1 MKRILITGASS
12 GIGEA
17 TAFKAA
23 RDGWQ
28 VIACGRNQAK
38 LEEMRFKHP
47 SIIPLAFDITD
58 IEQCRQALKGIS
70 ADVVLLNAGSC
81 EYVDADDWDSALF
94 ERVFRTN
101 VFGVANCLE
110 ALLPTMQAG
119 SKLVFVDSLARLLPF
134 TKSQAYG
141 ASKAALFYMAKSLD
155 VDLRDRGVHV
165 QTISPGFVKTP
176 LTDRNDFA
184 MPMRIS
190 TDEAAGSIMRH
201 IDRGTRT
208 GYFPTAFAAI
218 LRVLSM
224 LPMVLQIQIC
234 QRLKATSSST
244 DVTQAQDA

>member
-38 LEEMRFKHP
+38 LEDMQIKHP
-47 SIIPLAFDITD
+47 NIIPLAFDIAD
-58 IEQCRQALKGIS
+58 LEQCRQALKDITV
-70 ADVVLLNAGSC
+70 DVVLLNAGSC

-94 ERVFRTN
+94 ERVFQTN
-101 VFGVANCLE
+101 IFGVANCLE

-141 ASKAALFYMAKSLD
+141 ASKAALFYMAKCLD
-155 VDLRDRGVHV
+155 VDLRDRGVRV

-184 MPMRIS
+184 MPMRI
-190 TDEAAGSIMRH
+190 TAEEAAASVMHH

-208 GYFPTAFAAI
+208 GYFPTVFAGI
-218 LRVLSM
+218 LRALSM
-224 LPMVLQIQIC
+224 LPMAWQILIC
-234 QRLKATSSST
+234 RRLRATSSGT
-244 DVTQAQDA
+244 EMAQAQDA

>member
-17 TAFKAA
+17 TVFKAA

-38 LEEMRFKHP
+38 LEDMRFKHP
-47 SIIPLAFDITD
+47 GIIPLAFDVTD
-58 IEQCRQALKGIS
+58 VEQCRKALKGVS
-70 ADVVLLNAGSC
+70 ADVVLLNAGAC
-81 EYVDADDWDSALF
+81 EYVDADAWDSAMI

-101 VFGVANCLE
+101 VFGVANCLD

-119 SKLVFVDSLARLLPF
+119 SKLVFIDSLARLLPF
-134 TKSQAYG
+134 TRSQAYG

-155 VDLRDRGVHV
+155 VDLKDRGIRV

-190 TDEAAGSIMRH
+190 AEEAARSIMWH
-201 IDRGTRT
+201 IERGTQT
-208 GYFPTAFAAI
+208 GYFPTVFATV
-218 LRVLSM
+218 LRALSM
-224 LPMVLQIQIC
+224 LPMSLQI
-234 QRLKATSSST
+234 RLCRRLRTEPSST
-244 DVTQAQDA
+244 DMAQAQDA

>member
-58 IEQCRQALKGIS
+58 LEQCKQALKGVT

-81 EYVDADDWDSALF
+81 EYVDADDWDSTLF
-94 ERVFRTN
+94 ERVFQTN

-134 TKSQAYG
+134 TRSQAYG

-155 VDLRDRGVHV
+155 VDLAERGVRV

-190 TDEAAGSIMRH
+190 ADEAAVSIMRH

-208 GYFPTAFAAI
+208 GYFPTVFATI
-218 LRVLSM
+218 LRALSM
-224 LPMVLQIQIC
+224 LPMALQIQIC
-234 QRLKATSSST
+234 RRLRTTSSGA
-244 DVTQAQDA
+244 DMTQAQDA

>member
-28 VIACGRNQAK
+28 VIACGRNLAK

-47 SIIPLAFDITD
+47 NIIPLAFDITD
-58 IEQCRQALKGIS
+58 PEQCRKALSGVT

-94 ERVFRTN
+94 ERVFQTN
-101 VFGVANCLE
+101 IFGVVNCLE
-110 ALLPTMQAG
+110 ALLPTMQSG

-134 TKSQAYG
+134 TRSQAYG
-141 ASKAALFYMAKSLD
+141 ASKAALFYLAKSLD
-155 VDLRDRGVHV
+155 VDLRDRGVRV
-165 QTISPGFVKTP
+165 QTVSPGFVKTP

-190 TDEAAGSIMRH
+190 ADEAAASIMRH

-208 GYFPTAFAAI
+208 GYFPTVFAAI

-224 LPMVLQIQIC
+224 LPIAWQIQIC
-234 QRLKATSSST
+234 RRLRTPSS
-244 DVTQAQDA
+244 DAVMTQAQDA

>member
-38 LEEMRFKHP
+38 LEDMRFKHP

-58 IEQCRQALKGIS
+58 LDECHKALGRVS

-81 EYVDADDWDSALF
+81 EYVDVDDWESALF
-94 ERVFRTN
+94 ERVFQTN
-101 VFGVANCLE
+101 FFGVVHCLE
-110 ALLPTMQAG
+110 ALLPNLKEG
-119 SKLVFVDSLARLLPF
+119 SQLVFVDSLARLLPF
-134 TKSQAYG
+134 TRSQAYG
-141 ASKAALFYMAKSLD
+141 ASKAALFYLAKTLD
-155 VDLRDRGVHV
+155 VDLKDRGLRV

-176 LTDRNDFA
+176 LTDRNDFD

-190 TDEAAGSIMRH
+190 PEEAAISIMRH

-208 GYFPTAFAAI
+208 GYFPTVFAAI
-218 LRVLSM
+218 LRTLSA
-224 LPMVLQIQIC
+224 LPTALQIQIC
-234 QRLKATSSST
+234 RRMRAGSAPAA
-244 DVTQAQDA
+244 TQAQDA